1 MQNSFKMID
10 VGNKPITYRL
20 AVASGEIFVKPQAF
34 ALIKDKKLPKGD
46 VLMLAEIAGITG
58 AKKAY
63 EMIPLCHPMG
73 LDAVKI
79 ITELDEKNSSVKVY
93 CFASTHAKTGVEMEA
108 LAGANSALLTIWD
121 LTKMIEDDLQIN
133 NIKLLAKLGGKKGLW
148 LNPEGVPEW
157 IMQVIK
163 PETPKVLNT
172 RKAVV
177 ITLSDRASKG
187 EYEDKSGKILQEILT
202 AYGAEIEGYKV
213 IPDDLETIKTT
224 ITESIKSNAPDL
236 IICTGG
242 TGVSERDVT
251 PEAVK
256 ELFDKEISGVGELLR
271 NDGAKYTP
279 LSWSSRAIAGV
290 IGKTLVVTLPG
301 NPVAVKEGMSALL
314 PDLIPHLIRI
324 IKGEKL

>member
-1 MQNSFKMID
+1 MQNTFKMID
-10 VGNKPITYRL
+10 VGNKTVTYRL
-20 AVASGEIFVKPQAF
+20 AVASGEIFVKPEAF
-34 ALIKDKKLPKGD
+34 DLIKNKKLPKGD
-46 VLMLAEIAGITG
+46 VLVLSEIAGITG

-79 ITELDEKNSSVKVY
+79 ITELDEQAHSVKVY

-108 LAGANSALLTIWD
+108 LAGVNSALLTIWD
-121 LTKMIEDDLQIN
+121 LSKMIEPDLRIS

-148 LNPEGVPEW
+148 INGDGIPDW
-157 IMQVIK
+157 IEKTIK
-163 PETPKVLNT
+163 PEVPQVLEN
-172 RKAVV
+172 RNALV

-187 EYEDKSGKILQEILT
+187 EYEDKSGAILKEILINH
-202 AYGAEIEGYKV
+202 GAKIAGYAVIADDEREIKEN
-213 IPDDLETIKTT
+213 IQN
-224 ITESIKSNAPDL
+224 SIKAFSPDL

-251 PEAVK
+251 PEAVRK
-256 ELFDKEISGVGELLR
+256 LFDKEIPGVGELLR
-271 NDGAKYTP
+271 FDGAKYTP

-290 IGKTLVVTLPG
+290 IGKTLVITLPG
-301 NPVAVKEGMSALL
+301 NPNAVNEGMSALL
-314 PDLIPHLIRI
+314 PHLIPHLIRI